1 MQARGL
7 QGRYNDKPG
16 FIASTIGCSLS
27 VCFTNTVIDA
37 FKTLKYTLII
47 NHEDEDVYEDEL
59 ESIV

>member
-1 MQARGL
+1 MQAQGL

-37 FKTLKYTLII
+37 FKTLKYTLIKMR
-47 NHEDEDVYEDEL
+47 VYEDEL